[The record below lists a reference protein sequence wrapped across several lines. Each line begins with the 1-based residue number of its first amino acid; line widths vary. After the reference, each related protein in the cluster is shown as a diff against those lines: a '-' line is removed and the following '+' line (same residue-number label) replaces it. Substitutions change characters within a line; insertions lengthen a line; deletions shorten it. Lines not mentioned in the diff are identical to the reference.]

1 MSASVAIDHPS
12 RLDQSRGPMAAVL
25 ATTVAFVWLF
35 AQPAVSLA
43 RDWWN
48 NPEAG
53 HGLLLA
59 PLAIWL
65 AWRSGMKAKVHP
77 MPVLG
82 LVMIVVA
89 VAVRYLSGLAAEV
102 FTARMAIVL
111 AAGGLIVYFRGIRQ
125 VLAWWLPFTLFIL
138 SIPLP
143 EVILG
148 AIALPLQF
156 KASQLGAALLKMRG
170 VPVLLTGNV
179 IRLPGHDLFVTEA
192 CSGLRSLTA
201 ILSLAVLLGGVM
213 LKSPITRGVLLAASV
228 PVAILINGVR
238 VFLTGFLV
246 LFVDP
251 SLGEGVAHLFEGWL
265 LFLIDF
271 ALLAALTWLGI
282 IIERRLSASREV
294 AVAA

>member
-1 MSASVAIDHPS
+1 MSASATLDRPTVSPVDGS
-12 RLDQSRGPMAAVL
+12 RPQLAAL
-25 ATTVAFVWLF
+25 IATVVTFGWLF
-35 AQPAVSLA
+35 AQPAQSLA
-43 RDWWN
+43 RDWWT

-65 AWRSGMKAKVHP
+65 AWRAGLKAEARP
-77 MPVLG
+77 SIALG
-82 LVMIVVA
+82 LVMILSA
-89 VAVRYLSGLAAEV
+89 VAIRYLSGLAAEV
-102 FTARMAIVL
+102 YTSRMSMVL
-111 AAGGLIVYFRGIRQ
+111 AAGGVVVYYRGFRQ
-125 VLAWWLPFTLFIL
+125 LLAWWLPVTLLIL
-138 SIPLP
+138 SVPLP
-143 EVILG
+143 EVVLG

-156 KASQLGAALLKMRG
+156 KASQLGAALLEMRG
-170 VPVLLTGNV
+170 VPVLLNGNV

-213 LKSPITRGVLLAASV
+213 LQSPITRGALIAASI
-228 PVAILINGVR
+228 PVAIGINGIR

-251 SLGEGVAHLFEGWL
+251 ALGEGVAHLFEGWL

-271 ALLAALTWLGI
+271 ALLALLTWLGMAV
-282 IIERRLSASREV
+282 ERSVKGWRTRNA
-294 AVAA
+294 